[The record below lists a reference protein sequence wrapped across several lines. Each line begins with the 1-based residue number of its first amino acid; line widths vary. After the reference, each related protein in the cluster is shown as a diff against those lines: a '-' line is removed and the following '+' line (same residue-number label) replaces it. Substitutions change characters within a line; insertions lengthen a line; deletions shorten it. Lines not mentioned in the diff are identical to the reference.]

1 MSEVYIARLAVAV
14 FGDDGYPQPLCRI
27 SALLVRCQVC
37 QCRAIEQ
44 NHQVG
49 ILLDGAALTQIR
61 QFQASVR
68 PVFGAAVELAQQDDR
83 YVQFLGQQLGFTAGL
98 CHLLFPVPV
107 VLFGAHVA
115 QLQIVDDDKVAL
127 AFALQQPCA

>member
-49 ILLDGAALTQIR
+49 ILLDGAACGGETEPRPGLSG
-61 QFQASVR
+61 ASVSIIR
-68 PVFGAAVELAQQDDR
+68 SL
-83 YVQFLGQQLGFTAGL
+83 
-98 CHLLFPVPV
+98 
-107 VLFGAHVA
+107 
-115 QLQIVDDDKVAL
+115 
-127 AFALQQPCA
+127 